1 MGVHL
6 AGKSAPY
13 VSGYLPILAPT
24 LGVSSVMLTVFIL
37 AAIKTRVAA
46 LNPHADIDLV
56 WIEGMTRERLANS
69 VVVAPQ
75 H

>member
-1 MGVHL
+1 
-6 AGKSAPY
+6 
-13 VSGYLPILAPT
+13 
-24 LGVSSVMLTVFIL
+24 MLTVFIL